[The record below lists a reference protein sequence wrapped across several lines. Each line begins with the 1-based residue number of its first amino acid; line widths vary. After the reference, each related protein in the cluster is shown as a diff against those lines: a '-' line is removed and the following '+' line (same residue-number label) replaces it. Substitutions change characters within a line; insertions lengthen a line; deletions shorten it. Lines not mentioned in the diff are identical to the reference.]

1 MALAQ
6 SRRMTRPPLGNVTS
20 CAGDCRAPALA
31 AQSLLQ
37 STDEHLAD
45 LGIVVMGPQHRAFLQ
60 AVHGA
65 SFAPA
70 ALARRQAVSVPEP
83 GPALLGTAA
92 SAHSRLMPGR

>member
-6 SRRMTRPPLGNVTS
+6 SRRMTRPPLGRVTP
-20 CAGDCRAPALA
+20 CAGECRAPALA

-45 LGIVVMGPQHRAFLQ
+45 LGIVVMGRQHRAFLQ

-65 SFAPA
+65 SFAAA
-70 ALARRQAVSVPEP
+70 ALARRWAAGVPEP
-83 GPALLGTAA
+83 GRALPGTAA
-92 SAHSRLMPGR
+92 LALSRLMPGR